1 MEKFLRRK
9 DYSSHVGKF
18 EPKLGVWAVTAIGIG
33 GTIGAGIF
41 VLTGKAASHTGSGVI
56 LSFIL
61 CGIAVGITAL
71 VYAELSSAYPISGS
85 AYSYTYLSLGE
96 GFAWIVGWE
105 LLLEYGLATAA
116 VATGWSSHLRQ
127 FLGEHFH
134 IFLPKVLS
142 GYFNPAGGTY
152 VDLFAMLSVAF
163 VFAFLTIGIRE
174 SAAVNSVIVVIKLA
188 VLALFIF
195 IGFKYV
201 HFANFQPFLPAGW
214 TGVWESASLIF
225 FAYLGFD
232 AASTVAEETKDPQ
245 KTVPIALILSL
256 GISTLLYVTVA
267 IVLCGTV
274 PYMEIDKEAALAS
287 AMYRSGE
294 PFVGG
299 VVDIGAIFTITSV
312 MMVMGIGYSR
322 IVYSLAR
329 DGLLFQTLGEIHPK
343 YKTPY
348 KATILGGA
356 LLCLLAGLVPL
367 GVLAELINIGTL
379 FAYFMVGIAVII
391 IRKTHKANPRFKVPF
406 AKVLLPL
413 NLILLVFIM
422 AGLPGATWLRFG
434 LWMIVGFTIYVLYG
448 RKYSVM
454 NSIK

>member
-9 DYSSHVGKF
+9 DYSSQLGKF
-18 EPKLGVWAVTAIGIG
+18 EQKLGVWDVTAIGIG

-96 GFAWIVGWE
+96 GFAWLVGWE
-105 LLLEYGLATAA
+105 LLLEYGMATAA
-116 VATGWSSHLRQ
+116 VSTGWSSHLRQ

-134 IFLPKVLS
+134 FFLPVALT
-142 GYFNPAGGTY
+142 GFFNPAEGTY
-152 VDLFAMLSVAF
+152 LDLFAMLSVIA
-163 VFAFLTIGIRE
+163 VFAFLTIGIKE
-174 SAAVNSVIVVIKLA
+174 SSAVNSVIVVIKLA
-188 VLALFIF
+188 VLGLFIF
-195 IGFKYV
+195 IGVKYV
-201 HFANFQPFLPAGW
+201 RYDNFKPFLPAGW

-232 AASTVAEETKDPQ
+232 AASTVAEETKDP
-245 KTVPIALILSL
+245 KRTVPLGLMFSL

-267 IVLCGTV
+267 VVLCGTV
-274 PYMEIDKEAALAS
+274 PYQQIDQKAALAS

-294 PFVGG
+294 PFAGG
-299 VVDIGAIFTITSV
+299 VIDIGAVFTITSV
-312 MMVMGIGYSR
+312 MMVMGIGYTR
-322 IVYSLAR
+322 VVYALAR
-329 DGLLFQTLGEIHPK
+329 DGLLFKALGDIHPK
-343 YKTPY
+343 FKTPY
-348 KATILGGA
+348 KASILGGA
-356 LLCLLAGLVPL
+356 FLCVLAGLVPL

-379 FAYFMVGIAVII
+379 FAYFMVGIAVIV
-391 IRKTHKANPRFKVPF
+391 IRKTHKANPRFTVPF

-413 NLILLVFIM
+413 NLILIVFIM

-434 LWMIVGFTIYVLYG
+434 LWSLLGLTIYMLYG
-448 RKYSVM
+448 RKQSAM
-454 NSIK
+454 NAQS

>member
-1 MEKFLRRK
+1 MKKFFRRK

-18 EPKLGVWAVTAIGIG
+18 EPRLGVWDVTAIGIG

-41 VLTGKAASHTGSGVI
+41 VLTGRAASHTGSGVI

-85 AYSYTYLSLGE
+85 AYSYTYLALGE

-105 LLLEYGLATAA
+105 LMLEYGMATSA

-134 IFLPKVLS
+134 LFLPKGLS

-163 VFAFLTIGIRE
+163 VFLFLTIGIKE
-174 SAAVNSVIVVIKLA
+174 SSAVNSVIVVIKLA

-195 IGFKYV
+195 VGVKYV
-201 HFANFQPFLPAGW
+201 RFANFRPYLPAGW
-214 TGVWESASLIF
+214 KGVWESASLIF
-225 FAYLGFD
+225 FAFLGFD
-232 AASTVAEETKDPQ
+232 AASTVAEETKNPQ
-245 KTVPIALILSL
+245 KTVPIGLILSL
-256 GISTLLYVTVA
+256 GVSTLLYVTVA
-267 IVLCGTV
+267 FVLCGTV

-287 AMYRSGE
+287 AMYKSGE
-294 PFVGG
+294 PFAGG
-299 VVDIGAIFTITSV
+299 VVDIGAVFTITSV

-322 IVYSLAR
+322 IVYALAR
-329 DGLLFQTLGEIHPK
+329 DGLLFKTLGEIHPRF
-343 YKTPY
+343 KTPY

-356 LLCLLAGLVPL
+356 FLCLLAGFVPL

-379 FAYFMVGIAVII
+379 FAYFMVGIAVIV
-391 IRKTHKANPRFKVPF
+391 IRKTHKAAPRFRVPL
-406 AKVLLPL
+406 AGLLLPL
-413 NLILLVFIM
+413 NLVLLVFIM

-434 LWMIVGFTIYVLYG
+434 VWTIVGITIYFLYG
-448 RKYSVM
+448 RKYSHM
-454 NSIK
+454 NP